1 MYWVGIFSILSVSYC
16 LSEYVWCIEY
26 GYFLYYLS
34 PIVYQNSFD
43 VLSRDISY
51 IICLLLFIRI
61 RLMYWVGIF
70 PILSVSYCLSEF
82 VWCIEYGYFLYYL
95 SPIFYQNSFDVLSMD
110 IFYII
115 CLLLIIRIR
124 LMYWVGIF
132 SILSASYCLS
142 EFVWCIEYG
151 YFLYYLSPIF
161 YQNSFDVLS
170 MDIFYIICLLLIIRI
185 RLMYWVGI
193 FSILSASYCLSE
205 FVWCIEYGYFLYY
218 LSPIFYQNSFD
229 VLSMDIF
236 YIICLLLFIRIRLM
250 YWVWIFSIL
259 SVSYCLSVFVWCI
272 EHGPFYIISLPF
284 LLSWLTNG
292 SQISLQYS

>member
-1 MYWVGIFSILSVSYC
+1 MDIFYIICLLLFIRIRLMYWVWIFSILSVSYCLSEFVWCIEYGYFLYYLSPIVYQYSFDVLSRDIFYIIRLLLFIRIRLMYWVGIFSILSVSYC

-95 SPIFYQNSFDVLSMD
+95 SPIVYQNSFDVLSMD

-115 CLLLIIRIR
+115 
-124 LMYWVGIF
+124 F
-132 SILSASYCLS
+132 
-142 EFVWCIEYG
+142 
-151 YFLYYLSPIF
+151 
-161 YQNSFDVLS
+161 
-170 MDIFYIICLLLIIRI
+170 
-185 RLMYWVGI
+185 
-193 FSILSASYCLSE
+193 
-205 FVWCIEYGYFLYY
+205 
-218 LSPIFYQNSFD
+218 
-229 VLSMDIF
+229 
-236 YIICLLLFIRIRLM
+236 LLLFISIRLM

-259 SVSYCLSVFVWCI
+259 SVSYCLSEFVWCI
-272 EHGPFYIISLPF
+272 E
-284 LLSWLTNG
+284 
-292 SQISLQYS
+292 